1 VLDGD
6 HVRQRHGDGEVGAPG
21 QLRRQPPLLP
31 RLVSDAVG
39 SGEGSDS
46 AEHDR
51 DEGGQTRAGAAVD
64 AAKRRD
70 RDMAVGPGAIELRG
84 EPLEPLAGEV
94 VVGERP
100 RVADPGEDLR
110 AVALGQQI
118 ADIALFVTLMATS
131 P

>member
-1 VLDGD
+1 MLDGD
-6 HVRQRHGDGEVGAPG
+6 HGRERHGDGEVGAPG

-51 DEGGQTRAGAAVD
+51 EEGGQTRAGAAVD

-70 RDMAVGPGAIELRG
+70 RDMADHFSAAQSVARANTPESRAAAQYRDARRWTPQRG
-84 EPLEPLAGEV
+84 YRRGRPDPL
-94 VVGERP
+94 
-100 RVADPGEDLR
+100 
-110 AVALGQQI
+110 
-118 ADIALFVTLMATS
+118 
-131 P
+131 